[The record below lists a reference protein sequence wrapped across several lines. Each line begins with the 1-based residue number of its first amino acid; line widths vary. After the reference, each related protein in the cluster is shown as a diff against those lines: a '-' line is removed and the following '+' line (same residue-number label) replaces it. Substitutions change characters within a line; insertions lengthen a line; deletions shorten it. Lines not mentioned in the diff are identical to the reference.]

1 MKSKLLKLVAALA
14 LFVILS
20 GLVTIRPD
28 DPFGRSSAT
37 PGLSQEGEGL
47 DADQES
53 DQDEGERIMRSYA
66 ATYNSYRY
74 GDVSNI
80 ASLYPNMCTDLETA
94 ERARVA
100 NLEKQF
106 KDYRGYVTVESQ
118 VKESEVESYDE
129 NGIVVRVV
137 LEKFTWNGALL
148 PDAARGAGAYRLV
161 DKEGR
166 PFSGD
171 KYDLKEQTTTETY
184 EVTGVKEMAEWK
196 VCGFEK
202 VN

>member
-1 MKSKLLKLVAALA
+1 MKSTSLKIVALIA

-28 DPFGRSSAT
+28 DFSGISSGT
-37 PGLSQEGEGL
+37 KSTSTGEAGL
-47 DADQES
+47 DGDEES
-53 DQDEGERIMRSYA
+53 DRSEGERVMRSFTS
-66 ATYNSYRY
+66 TYNSYRY

-80 ASLYPNMCTDLETA
+80 IALYPNMCTDLEIA
-94 ERARVA
+94 EQARVE
-100 NLEKQF
+100 NLQKTF
-106 KDYRGYVTVESQ
+106 KDFSGYVTVESQ
-118 VKESEVESYDE
+118 IKKSEVKSYDE

-137 LEKFTWNGALL
+137 IEKITWNGALL
-148 PDAARGAGAYRLV
+148 PDTGKGAGAYKLV
-161 DKEGR
+161 NKDGQS
-166 PFSGD
+166 FAGD
-171 KYDLKEQTTTETY
+171 KYDLKAGMVTETY